1 MRCVPRIGYVGQ
13 GTNFRRLL
21 NHSPEISA
29 AYWAL
34 RKAINET
41 SVLSAKLRMLSFLAS
56 DVANR
61 CRY

>member
-1 MRCVPRIGYVGQ
+1 MARISYVGQ

-21 NHSPEISA
+21 NHSPQVSA
-29 AYWAL
+29 AYWEL
-34 RKAINET
+34 RKALNEGA
-41 SVLSAKLRMLSFLAS
+41 LSPKLRLLSFLAS

>member
-1 MRCVPRIGYVGQ
+1 MARIGYVGQ

-21 NHSPEISA
+21 NGSPQVSE

-34 RKAINET
+34 RKALNEG
-41 SVLSAKLRMLSFLAS
+41 VLSPKLRMLGFLAS

-61 CRY
+61 CKY

>member
-1 MRCVPRIGYVGQ
+1 MPRIAYVGQ

-21 NHSPEISA
+21 NNSPEVSA

-34 RKAINET
+34 RKGLNEG
-41 SVLSAKLRMLSFLAS
+41 VLSPKLRMLSFLAS

-61 CRY
+61 CKY